1 MNGIDLSQHNTITN
15 WNEVAKN
22 VDFVI
27 LRAGYGK
34 EFSQIDKRFEEYYAE
49 CKKRSIPVGC
59 YWYSYAKTKAEAEKE
74 AEVFLKTIKDKQ
86 FEFPVYY
93 DVEEYN
99 IFKLGKKAVS
109 EIITAFCE
117 KVEKAGYFTGFYSN
131 PNFLHNVIN
140 DVVKSRF
147 TLWLAHWDSNTP
159 YCKYGIWQKSANGKI
174 NGISGNVDIDFCE
187 TDFTAQIKALGLNGF
202 SKTESE
208 KAETEIKIT
217 AEINGK
223 TYHGTL
229 KE

>member
-1 MNGIDLSQHNTITN
+1 MNGIDLSQHNIVTN

-34 EFSQIDKRFEEYYAE
+34 EFSQVDKKFEEYYAE
-49 CKKRSIPVGC
+49 CKKRKIPVGC

-74 AEVFLKTIKDKQ
+74 AEVFLKTIRGKH

-93 DVEEYN
+93 DVEEYD
-99 IFKLGKKAVS
+99 IFKLGKKSVS

-131 PNFLHNVIN
+131 PNFLHNVVN
-140 DVVKSRF
+140 DKVKSKF
-147 TLWLAHWDSNTP
+147 TLWLAHWDTNTA
-159 YCKYGIWQKSANGKI
+159 YCNYGIWQKSAKGKI
-174 NGISGNVDIDFCE
+174 SGINGNVDIDYCE
-187 TDFTAQIKALGLNGF
+187 TDFTSKIKELGLNGF
-202 SKTESE
+202 SKAEIKTES
-208 KAETEIKIT
+208 EIKIT
-217 AEINGK
+217 VEINGK

>member
-1 MNGIDLSQHNTITN
+1 MNGIDLSYA
-15 WNEVAKN
+15 NEVTDWDKVSKY

-34 EFSQIDKRFEEYYAE
+34 EYSQVDSNFEKYYAE
-49 CKKRSIPVGC
+49 CKKRNIPVGS
-59 YWYSYAKTKAEAEKE
+59 YWYNYAKTKDEAEKE
-74 AEVFLKTIKDKQ
+74 AEVFLKTIEGKQ
-86 FEFPVYY
+86 FEMPVYY
-93 DVEEYN
+93 DVEEYST
-99 IFKLGKKAVS
+99 FKLGKKSVS

-140 DVVKSRF
+140 DTVKSKF
-147 TLWLAHWDSNTP
+147 TLWLAHWDTDTP
-159 YCKYGIWQKSANGKI
+159 YCNFGIWQKSSKGKI
-174 NGISGNVDIDFCE
+174 NGINGNVDIDYCK
-187 TDFTAQIKALGLNGF
+187 TDFTTKIKELGLNGF
-202 SKTESE
+202 SKAEIKTES
-208 KAETEIKIT
+208 EIKIT

>member
-1 MNGIDLSQHNTITN
+1 MNGIDLSQHNIVTN

-34 EFSQIDKRFEEYYAE
+34 EFSQIDKKFEEYYAE
-49 CKKRSIPVGC
+49 CKKRNIPVGC
-59 YWYSYAKTKAEAEKE
+59 YWYSYAKSKAEAEKE
-74 AEVFLKTIKDKQ
+74 ADVFLKTIKGKQ
-86 FEFPVYY
+86 FEFPVFY

-109 EIITAFCE
+109 EIIFTFCDTI
-117 KVEKAGYFTGFYSN
+117 EKAGYFTGFYSN

-140 DVVKSRF
+140 DVVKNRF
-147 TLWLAHWDSNTP
+147 ILWLAHWDTNTS
-159 YCKYGIWQKSANGKI
+159 YCNYGIWQKSAKGKI
-174 NGISGNVDIDFCE
+174 SGINGDVDLDFCK
-187 TDFTAQIKALGLNGF
+187 TDFTAQIKVLGLNGF
-202 SKTESE
+202 SKTETKTES
-208 KAETEIKIT
+208 EIKIT
-217 AEINGK
+217 VEINGK

>member
-1 MNGIDLSQHNTITN
+1 MNGIDLSQHNIVTN

-34 EFSQIDKRFEEYYAE
+34 EYSQIDSNFEKYYAE
-49 CKKRSIPVGC
+49 CKKRNIPVGV
-59 YWYSYAKTKAEAEKE
+59 YWYSYAKNTVDAEKE
-74 AEVFLKTIKDKQ
+74 AEVFLKTIKGKQ

-131 PNFLHNVIN
+131 PNFLHNVLN
-140 DVVKSRF
+140 DTVKSRF
-147 TLWLAHWDSNTP
+147 TLWLAHWNATKP
-159 YCKYGIWQKSANGKI
+159 YCNYGIWQKSAKGKI
-174 NGISGNVDIDFCE
+174 SGINGDVDIDFCE
-187 TDFTAQIKALGLNGF
+187 TDFTARIKELGLNGF
-202 SKTESE
+202 SKP
-208 KAETEIKIT
+208 ETEIKIT
-217 AEINGK
+217 VEFNGK
-223 TYHGTL
+223 TYHGNL

>member
-1 MNGIDLSQHNTITN
+1 MNGIDLSQHNIVTN

-34 EFSQIDKRFEEYYAE
+34 EFSQIDKKFEEYYAE
-49 CKKRSIPVGC
+49 CKKHKIPVGC
-59 YWYSYAKTKAEAEKE
+59 YWYSYAKSKVEAEKE
-74 AEVFLKTIKDKQ
+74 AEVFLKTIEGKQ
-86 FEFPVYY
+86 FEMPVYY
-93 DVEEYN
+93 DVEEYD

-131 PNFLHNVIN
+131 PNFLHNVVN

-147 TLWLAHWDSNTP
+147 TLWLAHWNANKP
-159 YCKYGIWQKSANGKI
+159 YCDCGIWQKSAKGKI
-174 NGISGNVDIDFCE
+174 SGINGNVDIDICE
-187 TDFTAQIKALGLNGF
+187 ADFTTKIKSLGLNGF
-202 SKTESE
+202 SKNE
-208 KAETEIKIT
+208 AETEIKIT

>member
-1 MNGIDLSQHNTITN
+1 MNGIDLSQHNIVTN
-15 WNEVAKN
+15 WNEVSKN

-34 EFSQIDKRFEEYYAE
+34 EFSQIDKKFEEYYAE
-49 CKKRSIPVGC
+49 CKKRKIPVGC
-59 YWYSYAKTKAEAEKE
+59 YWYSYAKSKAEAEKE
-74 AEVFLKTIKDKQ
+74 AEVFLKTIKGKQ

-140 DVVKSRF
+140 DTVKRRF
-147 TLWLAHWDSNTP
+147 TLWLAHWETNKP
-159 YCKYGIWQKSANGKI
+159 YCNYGMWQKSSRGKI
-174 NGISGNVDIDFCE
+174 SGINGDVDLDVCE
-187 TDFTAQIKALGLNGF
+187 TDFTAQIKTLGLNGF
-202 SKTESE
+202 SKTE
-208 KAETEIKIT
+208 TNPEIKIT
-217 AEINGK
+217 VEINGK

>member
-1 MNGIDLSQHNTITN
+1 MNGIDLSHHNIVTN

-27 LRAGYGK
+27 IRAGYGK
-34 EFSQIDKRFEEYYAE
+34 EFSQIDKKFEEYYAE
-49 CKKRSIPVGC
+49 CKKRKIPVGC
-59 YWYSYAKTKAEAEKE
+59 YWYSYAKSKADAEKE
-74 AEVFLKTIKDKQ
+74 AEVFLKTIKGKQ

-93 DVEEYN
+93 DVEEYD

-109 EIITAFCE
+109 EIIFTFCDTI
-117 KVEKAGYFTGFYSN
+117 EKAGYFTGFYSN

-140 DVVKSRF
+140 DVVKNRF
-147 TLWLAHWDSNTP
+147 ILWLAHWDTSTP
-159 YCKYGIWQKSANGKI
+159 YCNYSIWQKSAKGKI
-174 NGISGNVDIDFCE
+174 SGINGDVDIDFCK

-202 SKTESE
+202 SKTET

-217 AEINGK
+217 VEINGK

>member
-1 MNGIDLSQHNTITN
+1 MNGIDLSQHNNVTD

-34 EFSQIDKRFEEYYAE
+34 EFSQIDKKFEVYYAE
-49 CKKRSIPVGC
+49 CKKRNIPVGC
-59 YWYSYAKTKAEAEKE
+59 YWYSYAKTKTEAEKE
-74 AEVFLKTIKDKQ
+74 AEVFLKIIEGKQ
-86 FEFPVYY
+86 FEFPIYY

-109 EIITAFCE
+109 EIIATFCE

-140 DVVKSRF
+140 DVVKSKF
-147 TLWLAHWDSNTP
+147 TLWLAHWDTNAP
-159 YCKYGIWQKSANGKI
+159 YCDYGIWQKSAKGKI
-174 NGISGNVDIDFCE
+174 SGISGNVDIDSCE
-187 TDFTAQIKALGLNGF
+187 IDFKSKIMELGLNGF
-202 SKTESE
+202 SKTETES
-208 KAETEIKIT
+208 EIKIT
-217 AEINGK
+217 VEINGK

-229 KE
+229 KNK

>member
-1 MNGIDLSQHNTITN
+1 MNGIDLSQHNILTD
-15 WNEVAKN
+15 WNKVAKN

-34 EFSQIDKRFEEYYAE
+34 EFSQIDKKFEEYYAE
-49 CKKRSIPVGC
+49 CKKRKIPVGC

-74 AEVFLKTIKDKQ
+74 AEVFLKTIKGKQ
-86 FEFPVYY
+86 FEMPVYY

-117 KVEKAGYFTGFYSN
+117 KVENAGYFTGFYSN
-131 PNFLHNVIN
+131 PNFLHNVVN
-140 DVVKSRF
+140 NTVKSKF
-147 TLWLAHWDSNTP
+147 TLWLAHWDINTP
-159 YCKYGIWQKSANGKI
+159 YCKYGIWQKSAKGKI
-174 NGISGNVDIDFCE
+174 SGINGDVDLDFCT
-187 TDFTAQIKALGLNGF
+187 TDFTTKIKELGLNGF
-202 SKTESE
+202 SKTE
-208 KAETEIKIT
+208 TEIKIT
-217 AEINGK
+217 LEINGK